1 MTCDL
6 CGKKHAR
13 TRKVARTYGKGKQ
26 LMVIENV
33 PVVTCPDCGESYV
46 TADTLH
52 AIERIRMQRKRVAH
66 HRSVAVAQFGKAV
79 A

>member
-1 MTCDL
+1 
-6 CGKKHAR
+6 
-13 TRKVARTYGKGKQ
+13 
-26 LMVIENV
+26 MVIENV

-52 AIERIRMQRKRVAH
+52 AIEQIKMERKRVAH
-66 HRSVAVAQFGKAV
+66 HRSIAVAKFGKAV

>member
-6 CGKKHAR
+6 CGQKHAR
-13 TRKVARTYGKGKQ
+13 IRKVARTYGKGKR

-46 TADTLH
+46 TAETLH
-52 AIERIRMQRKRVAH
+52 AIEQIRMQRKRVAQD
-66 HRSVAVAQFGKAV
+66 RPVAVAKFGKAV

>member
-13 TRKVARTYGKGKQ
+13 TRKVARTYGKGRR

-46 TADTLH
+46 TAETLH

-66 HRSVAVAQFGKAV
+66 HRPVAVAKFGQAV

>member
-6 CGKKHAR
+6 CGKKRAR
-13 TRKVARTYGKGKQ
+13 PRKVARTYGKGKQ

-46 TADTLH
+46 TAETLH
-52 AIERIRMQRKRVAH
+52 AIERIRTQRKRVAH
-66 HRSVAVAQFGKAV
+66 RRSVAVAQFGKAV